1 MNIYVGNLAWKTRQK
16 ELREL
21 FENFGEV
28 TNAFIVRDKNTRR
41 SRGFGFVE
49 MAEESEALVA
59 IEKLNNTVFLDR
71 TIVVNEAHPKDD
83 DNDDEQTGDDIGDE
97 KTGDEQT
104 GDDIGDEQTGEKK
117 SGGEIT
123 GDEQTG
129 DDGNGEKAN
138 GDDKPVDSD
147 ESDDSVGSDDSVDPV
162 DPDDSGKKPAKGD

>member
-83 DNDDEQTGDDIGDE
+83 DNDDEQTG
-97 KTGDEQT
+97 
-104 GDDIGDEQTGEKK
+104 EKK